1 VPVACPIGLPYG
13 ADARHKGLAP
23 IISPMRR
30 AVEGALSPTPHYY
43 EIMGWAS
50 EIARA
55 WGSPVAGAEH
65 LFLAMLHDGGWPVS
79 AISGLVDLAQAEA
92 AVRGI
97 LGSPGYSPPPP
108 PRAFGALAAMVPGV
122 RNGYV
127 EPSWGV
133 GVAVEMGDSHLGV
146 EHALLAMIR
155 NRETV
160 PARALA
166 GLADLDAL
174 DAALVAAA
182 NAPVG
187 PHEDAVFLPEGQQL
201 DSPLSEAII
210 DALPEGTTFGF
221 NGADGRT
228 WIHVFGPS
236 GSLGREVSREVLNT
250 ALISLGRPTLG
261 S

>member
-1 VPVACPIGLPYG
+1 
-13 ADARHKGLAP
+13 
-23 IISPMRR
+23 M
-30 AVEGALSPTPHYY
+30 LSPTPRYY
-43 EIMGWAS
+43 EIRGRAA

-55 WGSPVAGAEH
+55 LGSPAGGAEH
-65 LFLAMLHDGGWPVS
+65 LFLGMLHDGGYVPAG
-79 AISGLVDLAQAEA
+79 AISGLVDLARAEA
-92 AVRGI
+92 AVLGI
-97 LGSPGYSPPPP
+97 LDSPGYSPPPL
-108 PRAFGALAAMVPGV
+108 PRNSAAMVAAGV
-122 RNGYV
+122 AAGYV
-127 EPSWGV
+127 QPGWGA
-133 GVAVEMGDSHLGV
+133 GVAVEMGDYHLGV
-146 EHALLAMIR
+146 EHAFLAMIR

-174 DAALVAAA
+174 DAAVVEAA

-201 DSPLSEAII
+201 DSPLLSAIR

-221 NGADGRT
+221 NGRAETGET
-228 WIHVFGPS
+228 WIHVFGPG

-250 ALISLGRPTLG
+250 ALVSLGRPGLG

>member
-1 VPVACPIGLPYG
+1 
-13 ADARHKGLAP
+13 
-23 IISPMRR
+23 MER
-30 AVEGALSPTPHYY
+30 ASDGALSPTPHYY
-43 EIMGWAS
+43 EIMGRAA

-55 WGSPVAGAEH
+55 LGSPVGGAEH
-65 LFLAMLHDGGWPVS
+65 LFLGMLHDGGWPVT
-79 AISGLVDLAQAEA
+79 AISGLVDFARAET

-97 LGSPGYSPPPP
+97 LDSPDYSPPPAP
-108 PRAFGALAAMVPGV
+108 QFPASIVPV
-122 RNGYV
+122 Q
-127 EPSWGV
+127 PSWGV
-133 GVAVEMGDSHLGV
+133 GVAAEMGDSYLGV
-146 EHALLAMIR
+146 DHALLAMIR

-174 DAALVAAA
+174 DAAVVEAM

-187 PHEDAVFLPEGQQL
+187 PAEGAVFLPEGQQL
-201 DSPLSEAII
+201 DSPLSSAIS

-228 WIHVFGPS
+228 WIHVFGPG
-236 GSLGREVSREVLNT
+236 GSLGPEVSREVLNT
-250 ALISLGRPTLG
+250 ALASLGRPALG

>member
-1 VPVACPIGLPYG
+1 MY
-13 ADARHKGLAP
+13 
-23 IISPMRR
+23 PMRR
-30 AVEGALSPTPHYY
+30 ESTGMLPPTPHYY
-43 EIMGWAS
+43 MVEGRAA

-55 WGSPVAGAEH
+55 FESPGGGAEH

-79 AISGLVDLAQAEA
+79 AISGLVDLARAEA

-97 LGSPGYSPPPP
+97 LDSPDYSPPPP
-108 PRAFGALAAMVPGV
+108 PPLFEALAAIVPGA

-133 GVAVEMGDSHLGV
+133 GVAVEMGDSYLGV
-146 EHALLAMIR
+146 DHALLAMIR

-174 DAALVAAA
+174 DAAVVEAM
-182 NAPVG
+182 NAPVV
-187 PHEDAVFLPEGQQL
+187 PAEDAVFLPEGQQL
-201 DSPLSEAII
+201 DSPLSRAIV

-228 WIHVFGPS
+228 WIQVFGPG
-236 GSLGREVSREVLNT
+236 GSLGPEVSREVLNT
-250 ALISLGRPTLG
+250 ALVSLGRPGLG